1 MESNNCDSM
10 PKDGICSCGTF
21 KQYVTIESARKAAS
35 KIAEMA
41 WGDAARELMERRK
54 EIINGIIKRYA
65 PFVIP
70 TREEADTLQLTDS
83 IGLRTQGRDD
93 YYTLYL
99 GDLHGDVKN
108 PRNVVFIPLEAMLS
122 LRELD
127 REKQDIEE
135 HRNEIEKRVF
145 EDIVLLAQRGE
156 IEAALPEIMPYL
168 EFRPHIF
175 DTDYFSAIL
184 RQNAK
189 K

>member
-1 MESNNCDSM
+1 MESNICGSM
-10 PKDGICSCGTF
+10 PKDETCGCGTF

-35 KIAEMA
+35 RVAEMVC
-41 WGDAARELMERRK
+41 GDAVRELMEGRK
-54 EIINGIIKRYA
+54 QIIGDIITKYA
-65 PFVIP
+65 PCLIP
-70 TREEADTLQLTDS
+70 TREEADTLRLTDT

-99 GDLHGDVKN
+99 GNLHDDVKY
-108 PRNVVFIPLEAMLS
+108 PRDVVFISLEAMLS

-135 HRNEIEKRVF
+135 RRDGIEKRVF
-145 EDIVLLAQRGE
+145 EDIVFLTEKGA

-168 EFRPHIF
+168 EFRPHTF
-175 DTDYFSAIL
+175 DTEYICEIL
-184 RQNAK
+184 RQNTK